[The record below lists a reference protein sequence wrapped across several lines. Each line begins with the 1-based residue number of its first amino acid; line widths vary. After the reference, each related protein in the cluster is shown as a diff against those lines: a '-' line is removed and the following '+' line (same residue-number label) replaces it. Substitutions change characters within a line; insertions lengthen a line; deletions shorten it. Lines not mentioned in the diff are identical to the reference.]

1 MRLSQKGNLSSAG
14 IHSSSPPLLAVPC
27 LLPCTPPNHLG
38 GGLCAQR
45 QKLRGT
51 QVNPLCLSFPFEI
64 IRMALPI
71 S

>member
-38 GGLCAQR
+38 GGAVCSKTETQR
-45 QKLRGT
+45 DSSEPSLPQF
-51 QVNPLCLSFPFEI
+51 PL
-64 IRMALPI
+64 
-71 S
+71 

>member
-38 GGLCAQR
+38 GGGCVLKDR
-45 QKLRGT
+45 NSEGLK
-51 QVNPLCLSFPFEI
+51 
-64 IRMALPI
+64 
-71 S
+71 